1 MLLLFLFQCN
11 IEVSAARASNRP
23 RFALN
28 VYLMG
33 SNYLFLRPN
42 LFINPIYSPF
52 LTMVKKSLLFF
63 LVFFIFFYSPSV
75 QSQDSI
81 ARTLQLKIEKAT
93 SDSIKIP
100 LRIALANYMRNSDVE
115 GAKTILKD
123 VLQEIEENEYS
134 NLYYLKQ
141 KADVY
146 NGFGECAQDQSDK
159 AKALD
164 YFLKGVKIAEKIVDS
179 VRMGISY
186 HNLGYLYYGK
196 DDENKAT
203 YYINKAIKIRQALGE
218 EYSYDLA
225 MTYNVLGLG
234 FQQFKQPDSALY
246 YLEKAKDIDPS
257 ENALIIT
264 NSNMAFVYVGLKK
277 YEKAIPLFEE
287 SIKIARNQ
295 KDYKTLSSH
304 FQNLGYTYR
313 QLKEYDKA
321 IALTDSAIFYAQAIG
336 NKRQLENEYYS
347 RHTIHKLKGDYK
359 KAYEDY
365 KLSITYLD
373 SIHNIEELNRFTAL
387 DLNYQFEKEKEVAAL
402 ALQAEESK
410 KRLYFILLSIVLLLG
425 LFIVYFLVKDKKQKI
440 ILAKKEIALK
450 EMEKIKSD
458 FALVN
463 RENELKKVVIE
474 NSITEEVLNKTLDD
488 IKEIITFENET
499 QRKLALRSLSVSLLS
514 EKTTQKDTI
523 SLQSYVDKVEM
534 EFKILLDQKFPIL
547 KPKEKQLLYLIKLG
561 LTTNDITKVLN
572 TTISSV
578 KSKRYRIRKKLD
590 IDSATDMIAHI
601 EQYT

>member
-1 MLLLFLFQCN
+1 M
-11 IEVSAARASNRP
+11 
-23 RFALN
+23 
-28 VYLMG
+28 
-33 SNYLFLRPN
+33 
-42 LFINPIYSPF
+42 
-52 LTMVKKSLLFF
+52 
-63 LVFFIFFYSPSV
+63 FFYSLSA

-81 ARTLQLKIEKAT
+81 TKSLQLKIEKAT

-100 LRIALANYMRNSDVE
+100 LRIALANYVRNSDVE
-115 GAKTILKD
+115 GAKTILND
-123 VLQEIEENEYS
+123 VLQEIEEHEYS
-134 NLYYLKQ
+134 SLYYLKQ

-196 DDENKAT
+196 DDQNKAM
-203 YYINKAIKIRQALGE
+203 YYTNKAIKIRQALGE

-246 YLEKAKDIDPS
+246 YLEKARDIDPS
-257 ENALIIT
+257 ENALIVT

-287 SIKIARNQ
+287 SIKIARTQ

-365 KLSITYLD
+365 KISKTYLD

-387 DLNYQFEKEKEVAAL
+387 DLNYQFEKEKEVATL

-410 KRLYFILLSIVLLLG
+410 KRLYFILLFVVLLLG
-425 LFIVYFLVKDKKQKI
+425 LFIVYFLVKDKRQKI

-450 EMEKIKSD
+450 EMEKIQSELTL
-458 FALVN
+458 AN

-474 NSITEEVLNKTLDD
+474 NSITEEVLNKTLDE
-488 IKEIITFENET
+488 IKGIITLESEKE
-499 QRKLALRSLSVSLLS
+499 RKQALRTLSMSLLT
-514 EKTTQKDTI
+514 EKSRNKSAS
-523 SLQSYVDKVEM
+523 SLQSYLDEVHIDFKLHLDKN
-534 EFKILLDQKFPIL
+534 FSQFNR
-547 KPKEKQLLYLIKLG
+547 KEKELISLIKLG
-561 LTTNDITKVLN
+561 LTTDEISKILN
-572 TTISSV
+572 TSIASV
-578 KSKRYRIRKKLD
+578 KSTRYRARKKLGIEPSTD
-590 IDSATDMIAHI
+590 IIEHI
-601 EQYT
+601 EQSL

>member
-1 MLLLFLFQCN
+1 MVNKLFVCLF
-11 IEVSAARASNRP
+11 
-23 RFALN
+23 
-28 VYLMG
+28 
-33 SNYLFLRPN
+33 
-42 LFINPIYSPF
+42 
-52 LTMVKKSLLFF
+52 
-63 LVFFIFFYSPSV
+63 VFFIFFYAPSA

-81 ARTLQLKIEKAT
+81 ARSLQMKIERAT
-93 SDSIKIP
+93 SDSIKMP

-123 VLQEIEENEYS
+123 ILQEIEGNEYRS
-134 NLYYLKQ
+134 VYYLKQ

-146 NGFGECAQDQSDK
+146 NGFGECAQDQSDN

-164 YFLKGVKIAEKIVDS
+164 YFLKSVKIAEKIIDS

-186 HNLGYLYYGK
+186 YNLGYLYYGK
-196 DDENKAT
+196 DDENKAK
-203 YYINKAIKIRQALGE
+203 YYTNKAIKIRQALGE

-225 MTYNVLGLG
+225 MTFNVLGLG
-234 FQQFKQPDSALY
+234 LQQFKQPDSALY
-246 YLEKAKDIDPS
+246 YLEKAKDIDQS

-264 NSNMAFVYVGLKK
+264 NSNMAYVYVGLKK

-287 SIKIARNQ
+287 SVKIARTQ

-321 IALTDSAIFYAQAIG
+321 MALTDSAIFYAQAIG

-347 RHTIHKLKGDYK
+347 RHTLYKIKGDYK
-359 KAYEDY
+359 RAYEDY

-373 SIHNIEELNRFTAL
+373 SIHNIEELNRFTEL

-402 ALQAEESK
+402 ALAAEESK

-440 ILAKKEIALK
+440 TLAKKEVALK

-458 FALVN
+458 LALAN

-488 IKEIITFENET
+488 IKEIITYENESK
-499 QRKLALRSLSVSLLS
+499 RKLALRSLSASLLS

-523 SLQSYVDKVEM
+523 SLQSYVDEVAM
-534 EFKILLDQKFPIL
+534 EFKILLDQKFPEFTS
-547 KPKEKQLLYLIKLG
+547 KEKELLYLIKLG
-561 LTTNDITKVLN
+561 LTTNEITKVLN
-572 TTISSV
+572 TSIASV

-590 IDSATDMIAHI
+590 IDSGTDMIAHI